1 MFITF
6 IFVFKVKTLQD
17 QKRYEKNEMM
27 AVETIAKGV
36 KGAYQKPLCAI
47 HSVVA
52 ESVICSGSVTGDTEN
67 TNVSEDKSDAWYT
80 DQDD

>member
-1 MFITF
+1 M
-6 IFVFKVKTLQD
+6 K
-17 QKRYEKNEMM
+17 KNEMM

-67 TNVSEDKSDAWYT
+67 TNVSEDTSDVYRSRWLKRSVNGRLNL
-80 DQDD
+80 

>member
-1 MFITF
+1 M
-6 IFVFKVKTLQD
+6 K
-17 QKRYEKNEMM
+17 KNEMM

-67 TNVSEDKSDAWYT
+67 TNVSEDTSDAWYT
-80 DQDD
+80 GQDD

>member
-1 MFITF
+1 
-6 IFVFKVKTLQD
+6 
-17 QKRYEKNEMM
+17 MM

-52 ESVICSGSVTGDTEN
+52 ESVICSGSVTGETDN
-67 TNVSEDKSDAWYT
+67 KNVSEDSNDPWYT
-80 DQDD
+80 RQED